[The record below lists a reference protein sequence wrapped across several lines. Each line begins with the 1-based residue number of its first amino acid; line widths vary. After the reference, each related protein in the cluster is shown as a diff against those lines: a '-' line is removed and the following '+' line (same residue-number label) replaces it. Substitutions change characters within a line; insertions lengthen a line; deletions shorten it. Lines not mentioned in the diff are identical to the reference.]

1 MATASSSTAI
11 ILKGAED
18 WERWLKQLK
27 ANISAEFWP
36 YVDPA
41 TAADPEPLMAKPPR
55 PVPRDFEQN
64 AQTFAQLTIANQK
77 ALKAAR
83 KIFAEDQKD
92 YLRQVKQVRATRA
105 YVIAIVLETK
115 QLLLDDDKSL

>member
-41 TAADPEPLMAKPPR
+41 TAADLEPLMAKPPR

-64 AQTFAQLTIANQK
+64 A
-77 ALKAAR
+77 
-83 KIFAEDQKD
+83 
-92 YLRQVKQVRATRA
+92 
-105 YVIAIVLETK
+105 
-115 QLLLDDDKSL
+115 